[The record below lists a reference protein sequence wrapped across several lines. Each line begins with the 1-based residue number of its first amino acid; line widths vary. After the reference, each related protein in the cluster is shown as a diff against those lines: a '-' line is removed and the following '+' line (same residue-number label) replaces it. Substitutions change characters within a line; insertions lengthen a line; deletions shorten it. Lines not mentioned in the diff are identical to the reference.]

1 MLLYENTEG
10 KIIRLNVQDSD
21 GQTINMSNALTR
33 IVHVKK
39 PNGTTVDVEPTVENS
54 AVEFTLNDIIDVP
67 GIYKTQLEFS
77 LSSGFKGRTQTVEF
91 EVKRNFT

>member
-10 KIIRLNVQDSD
+10 KVIRLNVQDSD

-39 PNGTTVDVEPTVENS
+39 PNGTTVDVEPTVENN